1 MADVG
6 HSFADCVDDD
16 DDDGEKEEEDEF
28 SELKV
33 FIKYSCV

>member
-6 HSFADCVDDD
+6 HSFADCVD